1 MSEICSGACIFGKC
15 PYKECIKYQG
25 AARNAVQLKTD
36 MRILTESLL
45 PKITGDKT
53 GLGIAADIGT
63 TTVVAYLYD
72 LKTAECL
79 GVQSSINPQ
88 VTLGVDVISRIKFC
102 GDFEDGLSKMQ
113 DAIVTKLNT
122 LFHTLCRDRNISSED
137 LTHIVVTGNTTML
150 HLLAG
155 LSPVTMGFSPFTPA
169 STFGNTVSA
178 SDIGI
183 DAPGADIYL
192 VPCISSFVGGDITS
206 AILASGMFQGEEMC
220 LLMDIGTNGE
230 VALGNKNGIWATS
243 TAAGPAFEGAE
254 IERGMAGVP
263 GAVNSV
269 FIRGG
274 NIEYTVLGGGNP
286 VGICGSGILDLAA
299 IAVRTGLMDETGRIL
314 TADEAPEGA
323 ERYLR
328 ELNGANAVYVD
339 ESVYLTQRD
348 IRHIQTAK
356 AAMAAG
362 VLALANSAG
371 IGLANIKTVFIA
383 GGFGNYMDRESAV
396 TIGLIDRQ
404 LEEKIKFIGN
414 AAGSGAIMALLN
426 DGYKKDSQDIAELG
440 SHVELGGD
448 AYFMEKYV
456 DCMFFEG

>member
-1 MSEICSGACIFGKC
+1 MNEVCTGACIFGKC
-15 PYKECIKYQG
+15 PFKECIKYQG
-25 AARNAVQLKTD
+25 AQRNAVQLKTD

-45 PKITGDKT
+45 PKIQGDKT
-53 GLGIAADIGT
+53 GLGIAVDIGT

-113 DAIVTKLNT
+113 DAIKTKLNF
-122 LFHTLCRDRNISSED
+122 LFDKLCSESKIAKED
-137 LTHIVVTGNTTML
+137 VMHVAVTGNTTML

-155 LSPVTMGFSPFTPA
+155 ISPVTMGFSPFTPA
-169 STFGNTVSA
+169 SVFGNTVSA

-183 DAPGADIYL
+183 DAPGADVYL

-206 AILASGMFQGEEMC
+206 AILASGMFTGGEMC

-230 VALGNKNGIWATS
+230 VALGNKNGLWVTS

-269 FIRGG
+269 FIREG
-274 NIEYTVLGGGNP
+274 NIGYTVLGGGSP
-286 VGICGSGILDLAA
+286 AGICGSGILDLAA
-299 IAVRTGLMDETGRIL
+299 IAVQTGLMDETGRIL
-314 TADEAPEGA
+314 TVDEAPAGA

-328 ELNGANAVYVD
+328 ELDGGNAVYVD
-339 ESVYLTQRD
+339 ESVYLTQKD

-362 VLALANSAG
+362 VLALAKSAG
-371 IGLANIKTVFIA
+371 IGLADITTVFIA
-383 GGFGNYMDRESAV
+383 GGFGNYMDRSSAV

-426 DGYKKDSQDIAELG
+426 DAYKQDSQKIADIG

-456 DCMFFEG
+456 DCMFFE